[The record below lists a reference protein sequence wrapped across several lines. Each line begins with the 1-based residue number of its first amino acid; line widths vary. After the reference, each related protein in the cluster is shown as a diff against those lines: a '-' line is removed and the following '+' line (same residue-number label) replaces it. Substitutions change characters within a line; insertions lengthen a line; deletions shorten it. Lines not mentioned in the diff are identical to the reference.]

1 MNHFS
6 YESMG
11 KDRIKNLQ
19 QEGMRSQ
26 ASHGDGSQKFN
37 LIRSPKMIVLLLIA
51 LGLLSIFWH

>member
-11 KDRIKNLQ
+11 KDKIKHLQ

-26 ASHGDGSQKFN
+26 ASHGDHNF
-37 LIRSPKMIVLLLIA
+37 IRSPKFILLLLIA